1 MLISR
6 INDYL
11 KFFFKVYLANKFE
24 IITILVVSLT
34 IQGLVF
40 GKYLDNSIIN
50 SYLPTAADAK
60 EYVEISNVWGEKGFD
75 EAFENLWR
83 MPGYPAFLQVIKFL
97 SPNEPFLTVRIIQTL
112 LTSLSVV
119 ILYFVLKNY
128 SIKKHAFIFCV
139 LYCFVPIW
147 HFSSVLLPESLTYFL
162 IVLMIY
168 VLSKLSSYNYIL
180 ILVIS
185 LLLSILIY
193 LKPNHILLIIP
204 IIIFIIVN
212 FKKSIK
218 KSIFLLSITIIF
230 ALLPWIIYSNIGDRK
245 FYGLTT
251 TQGLNLYIGTGMV
264 LNYDNSTLAK
274 SAVSWKVDPRN
285 NPNDVVN
292 TGSFESKFDSNYYLT
307 EKALGIWKKRPLQQ
321 LGYSFDKIL
330 IAFGFK
336 ANSIANYLLGVF
348 TASTLVSSI
357 LLYKVRHLRF
367 WGTTTLAIFTVLA
380 VQAVIFQADRR
391 FVLVVFPPFGLVA
404 ISIAYSNLVIKNK
417 IFSFIRSF
425 FKT

>member
-1 MLISR
+1 M
-6 INDYL
+6 
-11 KFFFKVYLANKFE
+11 
-24 IITILVVSLT
+24 
-34 IQGLVF
+34 
-40 GKYLDNSIIN
+40 
-50 SYLPTAADAK
+50 PTAADAE

-83 MPGYPAFLQVIKFL
+83 MPGYPAFLLVIKFL
-97 SPNEPFLTVRIIQTL
+97 SPNEPFLTVRIIQSL

-128 SIKKHAFIFCV
+128 SIKKNAFIFCV

-185 LLLSILIY
+185 LLLSSLIY

-212 FKKSIK
+212 FKESIK
-218 KSIFLLSITIIF
+218 KSIILLSITTIF

-264 LNYDNSTLAK
+264 LNYDNSALAK

-285 NPNDVVN
+285 NPNDVVI
-292 TGSFESKFDSNYYLT
+292 TKSFESKFDSNYYLT

-321 LGYSFDKIL
+321 LGYSLDKIL

-348 TASTLVSSI
+348 TAFTLVSSI
-357 LLYKVRHLRF
+357 LLYKVRYLRF
-367 WGTTTLAIFTVLA
+367 WGTTTLTIFTVLA
-380 VQAVIFQADRR
+380 AQAGIFQADRR
-391 FVLVVFPPFGLVA
+391 FVLVVFPPFGLIA
-404 ISIAYSNLVIKNK
+404 ISIAYNNLVIKNK